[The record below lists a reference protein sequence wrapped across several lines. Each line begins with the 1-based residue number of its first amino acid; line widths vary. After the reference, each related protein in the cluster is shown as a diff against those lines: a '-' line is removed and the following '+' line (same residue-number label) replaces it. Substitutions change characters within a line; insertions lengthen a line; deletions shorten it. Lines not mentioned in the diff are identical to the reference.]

1 MLKIKLVE
9 YIKINMSKADGTHF
23 GIWILNHFLTQ
34 IHNRS
39 LSMKKKSRFKLLMIL
54 ALCFVIS
61 AFTLK
66 GFADFGSYSGDSDY
80 GSDSWS
86 SSDSGWSSSSSYDSG
101 YSSYYSGSGD
111 SSGDSFFW
119 DILLP
124 LIVLILA
131 FVFIINRGNSKRIT
145 TAPSNQPVNNTA
157 RSKGRPIS
165 EYTSIDP
172 GFDSAELAA
181 KLSNVYVKLQ
191 NAWQDKDLAPVRP
204 YLTDD
209 FYGQMERQLNAM
221 KSRNQTNYVE
231 RIAVLSSEPVS
242 FYQENDMDHIIAI
255 LSTRIVDYT
264 LDDKTGAL
272 VSGSKTREKFM
283 TYEYDL
289 CRKSGVITK
298 TNKGLSSVVCPHC
311 GAPLDINQT
320 AKCPYCGSVV
330 TVVNE
335 DWAIKSIKGISQ
347 ETR

>member
-1 MLKIKLVE
+1 
-9 YIKINMSKADGTHF
+9 
-23 GIWILNHFLTQ
+23 
-34 IHNRS
+34 
-39 LSMKKKSRFKLLMIL
+39 MKKKFRFKLLMIL
-54 ALCFVIS
+54 VLCFIIS
-61 AFTLK
+61 AFSLK

-86 SSDSGWSSSSSYDSG
+86 SSDSGWSSSDSS
-101 YSSYYSGSGD
+101 YSSYNYYGSSGS
-111 SSGDSFFW
+111 SSSDDFFW
-119 DILLP
+119 DILVP
-124 LIVLILA
+124 LIVFILI
-131 FVFIINRGNSKRIT
+131 FVFIIKRGGTKRMT
-145 TAPSNQPVNNTA
+145 DARTSQPVSTTA

-191 NAWQDKDLAPVRP
+191 NAWQDKNLEPIRP

-209 FYGQMERQLNAM
+209 FYGQMDRQLTAM
-221 KSRNQTNYVE
+221 KNHNQTNYIE

-242 FYQENDMDHIIAI
+242 FYQENDMDHIVAI
-255 LSTRIVDYT
+255 LKTRIIDYT
-264 LDDKTGAL
+264 LDDRTGAL

-289 CRKSGVITK
+289 CRKSGVK
-298 TNKGLSSVVCPHC
+298 THTEKGLSSVVCPHC

-330 TVVNE
+330 TIVNE

-347 ETR
+347 RTS

>member
-1 MLKIKLVE
+1 
-9 YIKINMSKADGTHF
+9 
-23 GIWILNHFLTQ
+23 
-34 IHNRS
+34 
-39 LSMKKKSRFKLLMIL
+39 MKKKFRFKLLMIL

-86 SSDSGWSSSSSYDSG
+86 SSDSGWSSSDYSSGG
-101 YSSYYSGSGD
+101 YSYYGGSGS
-111 SSGDSFFW
+111 SSSDGFFW
-119 DILLP
+119 DMVVP
-124 LIVLILA
+124 LIV
-131 FVFIINRGNSKRIT
+131 FIIIFIFIIQRSKNISRLT
-145 TAPSNQPVNNTA
+145 DSRPSQPVNNVA

-191 NAWQDKDLAPVRP
+191 NAWQDKDLEPIRP

-209 FYGQMERQLNAM
+209 FYAQMDRQLSAM
-221 KSRNQTNYVE
+221 KSRNQTNYIE
-231 RIAVLSSEPVS
+231 RIAVLSSEPVT
-242 FYQENDMDHIIAI
+242 FYQENGMDHIVAI
-255 LSTRIVDYT
+255 LKTRIVDYT
-264 LDDKTGAL
+264 LDDRTGAL
-272 VSGSKTREKFM
+272 VSGNKVKEKFM

-289 CRKSGVITK
+289 CRKSGIT
-298 TNKGLSSVVCPHC
+298 THTEKGLNTVTCPHC

-320 AKCPYCGSVV
+320 AKCPYCGSVI

-347 ETR
+347 RTS